1 MKPVL
6 GVNSPACKVGVL
18 PRGANTAGG
27 SRVYTPFTQL
37 NNLAYKYSD
46 LKYI

>member
-18 PRGANTAGG
+18 PRGSNTPEG
-27 SRVYTPFTQL
+27 SGVYTLFTQL